1 MTNPTPIRARV
12 EIRTDVVDLEGN
24 VLAVGEQSTVVT
36 VEFGDSVCYEPAEPV
51 VTLDGR
57 VVRHQLFW
65 RT

>member
-1 MTNPTPIRARV
+1 MTEPIPIRARV

-24 VLAVGEQSTVVT
+24 VLVVGEPIAVT
-36 VEFGDSVCYEPAEPV
+36 VEFDDSITYQPAEPV